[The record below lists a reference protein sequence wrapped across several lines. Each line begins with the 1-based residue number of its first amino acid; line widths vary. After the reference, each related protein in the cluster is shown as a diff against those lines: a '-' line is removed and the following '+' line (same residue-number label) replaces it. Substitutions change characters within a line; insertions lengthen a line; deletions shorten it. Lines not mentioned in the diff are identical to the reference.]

1 MEKRKFYGPNEL
13 LPFEPTHPGEILKE
27 EIEYRGLSQKTLS
40 QQMGIS
46 YSMLN
51 EILNCKRPVTETLAL
66 CFEAALGI
74 EAQML
79 VNMQADYNIQ
89 TARKDSKLIA
99 RLKEISK
106 RAAVL

>member
-13 LPFEPTHPGEILKE
+13 LAYEPTHPGEILKE

-66 CFEAALGI
+66 CFEAALGV
-74 EAQML
+74 EPEML
-79 VNMQADYNIQ
+79 ITMQTRYNIQ